1 MVYKRAKCWQI
12 NVHNVVKI
20 GHLHLAMPPAYR
32 SITKYTTFRLKAP
45 EEAKDVRVLVCLIK
59 DDAEPVTRSL
69 RKGVDGVWSLRME
82 LARGR
87 YVYRFLV
94 DGTPTLDSSARMEV
108 EDDQGGKWSM
118 REIGH

>member
-1 MVYKRAKCWQI
+1 MRQ
-12 NVHNVVKI
+12 
-20 GHLHLAMPPAYR
+20 AYR
-32 SITKYTTFRLKAP
+32 SITKHTTFRINAP
-45 EEAKDVRVLVCLIK
+45 EAQEVRVLVCLVK
-59 DDAEPVTRSL
+59 DDAKPVTRAL
-69 RKGVDGVWSLRME
+69 HKGLDGVWSLRTE

-94 DGTPTLDSSARMEV
+94 DGTTTLDPSARIEV